1 MKRVFICSRYAG
13 QIEKNVGTAKRLCR
27 KAVEQGLAPLAPHLH
42 YTRFLDDEK
51 SEERNAGIACGLKFM
66 EVCDLV
72 WVFVGDGISNGM
84 RREIDHAKRLG
95 KLVLEIEE
103 V

>member
-13 QIEKNVGTAKRLCR
+13 EIEKNIETAKRLCR
-27 KAVEQGLAPLAPHLH
+27 KALEQGLAPFAPHLH
-42 YTRFLDDEK
+42 YTQFMNDEK
-51 SEERNAGIACGLKFM
+51 PEEREAGISCGLAFLK
-66 EVCDLV
+66 VCDLV

-84 RREIDHAKRLG
+84 RREIDHATRLG
-95 KLVLEIEE
+95 KIIVEIEE